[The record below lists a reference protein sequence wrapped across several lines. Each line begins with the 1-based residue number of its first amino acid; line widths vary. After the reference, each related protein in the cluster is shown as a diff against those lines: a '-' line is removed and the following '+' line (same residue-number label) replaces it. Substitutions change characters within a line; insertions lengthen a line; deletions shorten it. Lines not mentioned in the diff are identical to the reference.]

1 MYNSI
6 IIGKGP
12 AGIAASI
19 YLKRAG
25 INCLVI
31 GKDEG
36 SLLKTNSVENYYGF
50 EKPIDGKE
58 LVDKGIKQAE
68 RIGVEVK
75 SEEVVNIEFDG
86 IFKIKTRDNIYEGEN
101 VILATGAK
109 RNIPKINGIKKF
121 EGKGI
126 SYCAVCDAFFFR
138 GKKVGVLGSGDY
150 AINEAKELIPF
161 AKDVVIL
168 TNGKEIVQ
176 NRSISIEPIQ
186 KEIKEF
192 TGDRFIEKV
201 EFSDNTSINIDGIFI
216 AEGVASST
224 DFARRLGAIIDN
236 NKILV
241 NEDMQTNIP
250 GLYAAGDCTGGLLQI
265 SKAVYEGTKAAL
277 KIIECSR
284 KINNI

>member
-12 AGIAASI
+12 AGITASI

-58 LVDKGIKQAE
+58 LVNKGIKQAE

-224 DFARRLGAIIDN
+224 DFARKLGASIDN

-241 NEDMQTNIP
+241 NENMQTNIP

-284 KINNI
+284 NK